1 MNKMSKQKEI
11 KDKILALSKEYSELV
26 HKDNLSSRDTN
37 KREWEVG
44 MNIPYAGRVF
54 DSNEVPSAISST
66 LDFWLTLGNE
76 GKMMEYELASF
87 MGVHKTLL
95 VNSGSS
101 ANLVALSILT
111 SHILPKEKRL
121 LPGDEVITVAA
132 GFPTT
137 VAPIIQNKAIPVFLD
152 INPKTGNLNI
162 ENLENF
168 EIVGSVKKTKIFKI
182 FWPPDQCQVRENP
195 GPGKKQEFQDFQD
208 FQDGCFSRKGPPFV
222 FQTGGGLSLIHI

>member
-1 MNKMSKQKEI
+1 MSKQKEI
-11 KDKILALSKEYSELV
+11 KDKILALTKEYSELF

-37 KREWEVG
+37 KKEWEVG

-54 DSNEVPSAISST
+54 DSNEVTAAISST

-101 ANLVALSILT
+101 ANLVALSVLT
-111 SHILPKEKRL
+111 SHKLPEKKRL

-152 INPKTGNLNI
+152 INPK
-162 ENLENF
+162 LE
-168 EIVGSVKKTKIFKI
+168 I
-182 FWPPDQCQVRENP
+182 
-195 GPGKKQEFQDFQD
+195 
-208 FQDGCFSRKGPPFV
+208 
-222 FQTGGGLSLIHI
+222 